1 MSGYLMRIVC
11 AAMVCALVRAF
22 SGEGR
27 GLRQLLCGVFLML
40 TVLTPAG
47 ELQLPQLSTQH
58 LMDDARAA
66 AQAGAEQAKEEQ
78 ARIITEACEAYIW
91 NKAAGLELELSVRVE
106 LGEDLTPEAVTLTGA
121 ASPLER
127 QSLTDSI
134 AGDLGLGKEAV
145 IWIDPHQSSE

>member
-1 MSGYLMRIVC
+1 M
-11 AAMVCALVRAF
+11 
-22 SGEGR
+22 
-27 GLRQLLCGVFLML
+27 LL
-40 TVLTPAG
+40 
-47 ELQLPQLSTQH
+47 

-66 AQAGAEQAKEEQ
+66 ARAGAEQAKEEQ

-127 QSLTDSI
+127 QRLTDSI
-134 AGDLGLGKEAV
+134 AGDLGIGKEAV

>member
-11 AAMVCALVRAF
+11 AAMVCALVRAV

-27 GLRQLLCGVFLML
+27 GLRQLRCGVFLML

-106 LGEDLTPEAVTLTGA
+106 QGEDLSPVAVTLTGA

-134 AGDLGLGKEAV
+134 AGDLGIGKEAV